1 VKYGPEIGV
10 KFSYS
15 SPAGTLPFQDE
26 ELEAHLPL
34 DRPGAE
40 EKTSLKITY
49 KSYLRGIRHFI
60 LGNWDRFVAAVTEQA
75 PGGFQQVAEIEIIA
89 EKHGS
94 DYHPARLRARV
105 GESHVDFVVNVALT
119 DRGKKRLLNEFQL
132 LNYLHSE
139 HRQSFIPRV
148 YFLERECLSGESGDK
163 MRIVMFLGEW
173 FDGYHEFHLSCNPQ
187 TGSLITVLWDMDRGH
202 VELSSQEVQ
211 EIYRQAAFI
220 LTYYY
225 DTERYCEIFPWHHAS
240 GDFVVCRSDA
250 GIQVKLV
257 TVRQYISRIVFEEN
271 RPENRIEA
279 LLIFLANLTVRMRLD
294 RLDGIGDT
302 LWAGGHCVQGTVSGF
317 FEGLAAK
324 ASIGSSAPPLR
335 DELLRLL
342 SRISP
347 GHLAELFEA
356 VVESYHKDAPDV
368 AVILEHLPEHV
379 FQVYQILKQVDKLNQ
394 SRT

>member
-1 VKYGPEIGV
+1 
-10 KFSYS
+10 
-15 SPAGTLPFQDE
+15 
-26 ELEAHLPL
+26 
-34 DRPGAE
+34 
-40 EKTSLKITY
+40 
-49 KSYLRGIRHFI
+49 
-60 LGNWDRFVAAVTEQA
+60 
-75 PGGFQQVAEIEIIA
+75 
-89 EKHGS
+89 
-94 DYHPARLRARV
+94 
-105 GESHVDFVVNVALT
+105 
-119 DRGKKRLLNEFQL
+119 
-132 LNYLHSE
+132 
-139 HRQSFIPRV
+139 
-148 YFLERECLSGESGDK
+148 
-163 MRIVMFLGEW
+163 
-173 FDGYHEFHLSCNPQ
+173 
-187 TGSLITVLWDMDRGH
+187 
-202 VELSSQEVQ
+202 
-211 EIYRQAAFI
+211 
-220 LTYYY
+220 
-225 DTERYCEIFPWHHAS
+225 
-240 GDFVVCRSDA
+240 
-250 GIQVKLV
+250 VKLV

-302 LWAGGHCVQGTVSGF
+302 LWAGGHCVHGTVSGF

-324 ASIGSSAPPLR
+324 ASTGSSAQPLR